1 MNKRVSISDYIEWVW
16 IHLILIPFW
25 HMMMFTHR
33 QQRWILLTTVK
44 LINDVRF
51 LMGKNLLE
59 VTKEENDE

>member
-1 MNKRVSISDYIEWVW
+1 MKKRVSISDYIEWVW
-16 IHLILIPFW
+16 IHLILMSIW
-25 HMMMFTHR
+25 HIMIFTHR

-51 LMGKNLLE
+51 LMGKDLLE